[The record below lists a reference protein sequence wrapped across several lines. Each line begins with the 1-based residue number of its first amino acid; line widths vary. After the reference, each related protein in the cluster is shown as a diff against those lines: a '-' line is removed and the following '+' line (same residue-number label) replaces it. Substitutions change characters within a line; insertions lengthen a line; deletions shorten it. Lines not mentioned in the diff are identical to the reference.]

1 MSEENK
7 ETNLKENEVPEW
19 LKVIQLN
26 SWEAELLISALL
38 LYMLFQVPE
47 FIDNYRNQHYD
58 DGYISV
64 IFKVFITALK
74 VLRIG
79 YSIHIIARGIWVA
92 SVGLSYIFPKSL
104 NIDRLKF
111 KGKFKKELENDVALD
126 KTIKNLEKVASLS
139 YAISFMISGMVI
151 SAGLVFIY
159 LMIISQG
166 LLTPAI
172 RSGISA
178 YMVLSMIAMLFFV
191 IIILIVFVDFITNGF
206 FRRDQSI
213 SKPYYYIAMIFRY
226 MTLSFIYNR
235 INLTIISNL
244 KRWQA
249 HLVPVLAV
257 SLIGGYMYLESK
269 VDDWDEENYLET
281 SFNSIS
287 RMNYEN
293 LRKKDDPLFATIQN
307 DVIDNNVIRLFVR
320 THGTLSRFYS
330 KDSTSKKGERW
341 SELSNEKQSVYADRF
356 VNVSIDGVRYKNLDW
371 NDYKHPVSYEI
382 GFLNYIDISKMS
394 NGSHNLTVEFDTA
407 VMNDLQLKVLM
418 DKDPPLVKL
427 ASIDFFKAE

>member
-1 MSEENK
+1 MKEENK
-7 ETNLKENEVPEW
+7 ETNLKESEVPEW

-47 FIDNYRNQHYD
+47 FIDNYGNQHYD
-58 DGYISV
+58 EGYVTV

-104 NIDRLKF
+104 NIERLKF
-111 KGKFKKELENDVALD
+111 KGKFRKELENDVALD

-151 SAGLVFIY
+151 SAGLIFLYFMVIG
-159 LMIISQG
+159 QG
-166 LLTPAI
+166 LLLPAI
-172 RSGISA
+172 KSGIGI
-178 YMVLSMIAMLFFV
+178 YMVLSFIFVVFFFML
-191 IIILIVFVDFITNGF
+191 ILVVFIDFITNGI
-206 FRRDQSI
+206 FRRDQST
-213 SKPYYYIAMIFRY
+213 SKPYYYVAMIFRY

-244 KRWQA
+244 KKWQA
-249 HLVPVLAV
+249 HLVPILAV
-257 SLIGGYMYLESK
+257 GLIGGYMYLEEK
-269 VDDWDEENYLET
+269 VYDWDEENYLET
-281 SFNSIS
+281 SFNSVS

-307 DVIDNNVIRLFVR
+307 DIIDKNVVRLFVKAQ
-320 THGTLSRFYS
+320 GMLGRFYS
-330 KDSTSKKGERW
+330 KDSTSKKGDRW
-341 SELSNEKQSVYADRF
+341 SDLSDQKQSTYADRF
-356 VNVSIDGVRYKNLDW
+356 VNISIDGVRYKNLDW
-371 NDYKHPVSYEI
+371 KDYKHPIRYED
-382 GFLNYIDISKMS
+382 GFLNYIDISKLE
-394 NGSHNLTVEFDTA
+394 NGAHSLTVEFDTSA
-407 VMNDLQLKVLM
+407 MNNLQQKILM
-418 DKDPPLVKL
+418 DKDPPLIKL
-427 ASIDFFKAE
+427 ASIDFFKTE